1 MQRRNRDIK
10 AVNAITEA
18 ATIFRRSQ
26 LYLTQALVNDMK
38 YFIDDC
44 ASFADEIKMNN
55 EFMEKGIFDQPGEV
69 TDRPK
74 KMNALWDRMDKIT
87 VELKEEL
94 KKCES

>member
-1 MQRRNRDIK
+1 
-10 AVNAITEA
+10 
-18 ATIFRRSQ
+18 
-26 LYLTQALVNDMK
+26 
-38 YFIDDC
+38 
-44 ASFADEIKMNN
+44 MNN